1 MKVTFDPAQ
10 IEVLLGAADTE
21 GVRLGLTVTAAEV
34 PEAVAL
40 VTHVSFDV
48 KTTATTSPLAKLAS
62 A

>member
-1 MKVTFDPAQ
+1 MVHRNTLIRIIYDDT
-10 IEVLLGAADTE
+10 LLLMNE
-21 GVRLGLTVTAAEV
+21 FCEV